1 MHFHQVPRSE
11 DLELDDRLV
20 NITDRI
26 LSGEMTTQ
34 TETNSIEMENLRK
47 MVLLIQ
53 AAVKPERPDAAMA
66 ARIKDRLQMEW
77 KVARNRQPG
86 AWRRPQYAI
95 SIALVVLLLVGLVGW
110 GIPTA
115 VDLPGAAS
123 DFMPWVSF
131 LGALSIILI
140 AILVWTDRR
149 R

>member
-1 MHFHQVPRSE
+1 
-11 DLELDDRLV
+11 
-20 NITDRI
+20 
-26 LSGEMTTQ
+26 MTTQ